1 MSRPNAFQSIWP
13 PVDNDDFDAQP
24 EVRKARRMFR
34 AQMICL
40 GELAGQ
46 SARSPTGAETNY
58 LSQEIATLLHNIA
71 GTAAY
76 FGEAAFGT
84 FASELE
90 QPVRTAFTAEALRPL
105 CARILARLA
114 PDEVD

>member
-13 PVDNDDFDAQP
+13 PIDDDDFDAQP

-40 GELAGQ
+40 GELAAQ
-46 SARSPTGAETNY
+46 ASSSPTGMETQY
-58 LSQEIATLLHNIA
+58 LSREIATLLHNIA

-76 FGEAAFGT
+76 FGKAEFGM
-84 FASELE
+84 FASEIE
-90 QPVRTAFTAEALRPL
+90 QAVRTAFTAEALRPL
-105 CARILARLA
+105 CVRIQARLA
-114 PDEVD
+114 PDEFD